1 MKEYLNKFI
10 EKIRN
15 REIDLYNEFGLQ
27 FELALYLRSLN
38 EFIDFKIELER
49 PINHF
54 GIVKTSEIPKKEM
67 LRFI

>member
-27 FELALYLRSLN
+27 FELALYLRNLT
-38 EFIDFKIELER
+38 EFNDFKI
-49 PINHF
+49 
-54 GIVKTSEIPKKEM
+54 
-67 LRFI
+67 

>member
-27 FELALYLRSLN
+27 FELALHLPSGEGPSPTLLGLAALLA
-38 EFIDFKIELER
+38 E
-49 PINHF
+49 
-54 GIVKTSEIPKKEM
+54 
-67 LRFI
+67 